1 MKTPKKS
8 PRIPVS
14 LSPEDRKHL
23 QVLADAQG
31 VNLSEAVRRSVLDA
45 YERMQEAEVRPRIE
59 DPLRVEL
66 EQMKAKLAE
75 LDPLVVGTSLR
86 LLALINCS
94 KGRAEIEAE
103 LTRLVRA

>member
-1 MKTPKKS
+1 MAKE
-8 PRIPVS
+8 RIPIT
-14 LSPEDRKHL
+14 LTEQDRERL
-23 QVLADAQG
+23 RILADAQG
-31 VNLSEAVRRSVLDA
+31 VSLAEAARRAILA
-45 YERMQEAEVRPRIE
+45 EHERRQEAEVRPRIE
-59 DPLRVEL
+59 DPLRVEM